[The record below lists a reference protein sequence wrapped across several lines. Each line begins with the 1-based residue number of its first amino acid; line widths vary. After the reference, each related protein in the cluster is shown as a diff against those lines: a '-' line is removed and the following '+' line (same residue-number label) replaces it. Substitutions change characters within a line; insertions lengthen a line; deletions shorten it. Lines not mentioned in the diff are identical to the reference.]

1 MHGSRPAHGGWTIFR
16 DPAGPIS
23 SERSWVSRCP
33 FVAFGVFQRA
43 LMRTLGP
50 RLGANSILLPGAVR
64 RALRLQ
70 IHSWGIV
77 LASYLVTGAAGF
89 IGRSIAA
96 ALLARG
102 ESVRG
107 IDNFITGKRASL
119 AGLEGMEFIEG
130 DLSDPAACARA
141 CDGIEIVFHEAALAS
156 VPRSV
161 TDPVS
166 TNTHCVTATL
176 NLLVAARA
184 AGVRRVIYAGSSS
197 AYGDTPTLPKI
208 ETMLPNPI
216 SPYAVAKLAGE
227 QYMMAFTRVY
237 GLETVVLRYFNVFGP
252 HQDPT
257 SHYSGVLAIFCRRML
272 AGEQPTIYGD
282 GEQSRDFTYIDN
294 VVHANLLAA
303 AAPAEKV
310 AGRMMNSATGSRI
323 TLNETFAILRELTGY
338 RGEPAYSAA
347 RAGDIRDSL
356 ADIKLAGELIEYRP
370 IVDFREGLRRTVEWY
385 RASAG

>member
-1 MHGSRPAHGGWTIFR
+1 VT
-16 DPAGPIS
+16 
-23 SERSWVSRCP
+23 
-33 FVAFGVFQRA
+33 
-43 LMRTLGP
+43 T
-50 RLGANSILLPGAVR
+50 
-64 RALRLQ
+64 
-70 IHSWGIV
+70 
-77 LASYLVTGAAGF
+77 YLVTGAAGF

-96 ALLARG
+96 ALLKRG
-102 ESVRG
+102 ERVRG
-107 IDNFITGKRASL
+107 IDNLITGKRANL
-119 AGLEGMEFIEG
+119 AGLEAMEFIEA

-141 CDGIEIVFHEAALAS
+141 CEGVEIVFHEAALAS

-161 TDPVS
+161 ADPVS

-197 AYGDTPTLPKI
+197 AYGDTPTLPKT

-227 QYMMAFTRVY
+227 HYMGAFARVY
-237 GLETVVLRYFNVFGP
+237 GLETVTLRYFNVFGP
-252 HQDPT
+252 YQDPT

-272 AGEQPTIYGD
+272 AGEQPTINGD

-303 AAPAEKV
+303 EAPAERV
-310 AGRMMNSATGSRI
+310 AGRMMNTATGSRI
-323 TLNETFAILRELTGY
+323 TLNETFSILRELTGY
-338 RGEPAYSAA
+338 RGEAAHGPA

-356 ADIKLAGELIEYRP
+356 ADIRLAGELIGYRP
-370 IVDFREGLRRTVEWY
+370 TVDFREGLRRTVEWY
-385 RASAG
+385 RSSAIAG

>member
-1 MHGSRPAHGGWTIFR
+1 MAT
-16 DPAGPIS
+16 
-23 SERSWVSRCP
+23 
-33 FVAFGVFQRA
+33 
-43 LMRTLGP
+43 
-50 RLGANSILLPGAVR
+50 
-64 RALRLQ
+64 
-70 IHSWGIV
+70 
-77 LASYLVTGAAGF
+77 YLVTGVAGF

-102 ESVRG
+102 ETVRG
-107 IDNFITGKRASL
+107 IDNFITGKRANL
-119 AGLEGMEFIEG
+119 AGLETMEFIEG
-130 DLSDPAACARA
+130 DLSDPAACEQA
-141 CDGIEIVFHEAALAS
+141 CEGIEIVFHEAALAS

-161 TDPVS
+161 ADPIG

-197 AYGDTPTLPKI
+197 AYGDTSTLPKI
-208 ETMLPNPI
+208 ESMLPNPI

-227 QYMMAFTRVY
+227 HYMMTFTRVY

-257 SHYSGVLAIFCRRML
+257 SHYSGVLAVFCRRML

-310 AGRMMNSATGSRI
+310 AGRMMNCATGARI
-323 TLNETFAILRELTGY
+323 TLNETFAILGELTGY
-338 RGEPAYSAA
+338 QGEPAYGAP

-356 ADIKLAGELIEYRP
+356 ADVRLAEELIGYRP
-370 IVDFREGLRRTVEWY
+370 IVDFREGLRRTVDWY
-385 RASAG
+385 RTNEKAC